1 VNGNT
6 LGNILTTMRS
16 RALKIGLIVLLWG
29 LAAAFVE
36 LRIVPYQWS
45 PEIDWLRH
53 VIFPG
58 VLLMVGMG
66 AIHGFGSSLIDNSI
80 IIGGTTVFWS
90 FLTIGLM
97 ALWSIVRRR
106 TIKNNVA

>member
-1 VNGNT
+1 
-6 LGNILTTMRS
+6 MRS

-80 IIGGTTVFWS
+80 IIGGTKGFLV
-90 FLTIGLM
+90 FLTNGPM
-97 ALWSIVRRR
+97 SLWCIVRPRN
-106 TIKNNVA
+106 IKNNVSL